1 MLSVRN
7 ISKRFDDLVALSDV
21 SFDVVPGRIL
31 GFLGRNGAGKTTA
44 MRVVFGLVA
53 PDTGSVTY
61 NGSEIGIETRLKFGY
76 MPEERGLYPRMK
88 ISEQLV
94 YFGRLSGMTASDAAA
109 SSSSWLERLGL
120 TDRADSK
127 LEDLSHGNQQRIQL
141 ATAVVHRPEVLVLDE
156 PFAGLDPI
164 GVESLSGVLR
174 EFSADGAAI
183 LFSSHQLD
191 LVEHMCDDVAIIND
205 GTVIVQGDLQGIRE
219 SASYRRVEIR
229 VDGVLWSPPVG
240 DAQKVKTAGR
250 PHHII
255 DADVDVEQ
263 LLALA
268 RSDGAITRFSY
279 EAPALSDIFYE
290 AVTR

>member
-109 SSSSWLERLGL
+109 SSNSWLERLGL

-229 VDGVLWSPPVG
+229 VDGALWSPPVG
-240 DAQKVKTAGR
+240 DAEEVKTAGR